1 MSIKNAVKAY
11 DYLRA
16 HIDQS
21 ISHLVRNIERNEQY
35 GNTVKRLQ
43 ESAIDMKSALLVVED
58 RAMTLEAIDEM
69 EAVKKN
75 LQGRYEQGK
84 ISEQEMHRQLAYSV
98 FEVAAAEIERG
109 GFHAHAIGTNGQVK
123 VREESR
129 RIDLG
134 RKGHYSYILNVPL
147 SKWRD
152 VTNIKIVPVKGV

>member
-11 DYLRA
+11 DYLRS

-21 ISHLVRNIERNEQY
+21 INHLVRNIERNEQY
-35 GNTVKRLQ
+35 AGTVKRLQ

-58 RAMTLEAIDEM
+58 RATTLQSIDEM

-84 ISEQEMHRQLAYSV
+84 ISEQEMYRQLAYSV
-98 FEVAAAEIERG
+98 FEVASAEIERG
-109 GFHAHAIGTNGQVK
+109 GFHAHAIGTNGQAKVK
-123 VREESR
+123 EESR

-134 RKGHYSYILNVPL
+134 RKGQYSYILNVPL